1 MNVLI
6 TDNSQELCNSVEK
19 HLKYRGYNADTEY
32 DGQKGLRKALSN
44 EYDIILLDIM
54 MPQSR
59 YILTALRQNPKQLF

>member
-1 MNVLI
+1 M
-6 TDNSQELCNSVEK
+6 T
-19 HLKYRGYNADTEY
+19 

-59 YILTALRQNPKQLF
+59 